1 MTDAIITLVFI
12 AGIARSAR
20 QEIEISRESV
30 FTRGVRGRIGM
41 GRRLARRERHGEIE
55 KYV

>member
-20 QEIEISRESV
+20 QETEISHDIV
-30 FTRGVRGRIGM
+30 FTSGVRGRIGM
-41 GRRLARRERHGEIE
+41 GRRLAERKRHGEME

>member
-12 AGIARSAR
+12 AGIGRSAR
-20 QEIEISRESV
+20 QETEISRESV
-30 FTRGVRGRIGM
+30 FTRGVRGRMGM
-41 GRRLARRERHGEIE
+41 GRRLGRREMHGEME

>member
-20 QEIEISRESV
+20 QEIEIGRESV